1 MALMDSDLK
10 DLRSRAYVFTDKNN
24 NVYVKYKELLES
36 FRSENN
42 QNIPTISEIN
52 RLVTKVQAQ
61 WRCYIT

>member
-10 DLRSRAYVFTDKNN
+10 DLRSRSYVFTDKNN

-52 RLVTKVQAQ
+52 RLVTKV
-61 WRCYIT
+61 

>member
-1 MALMDSDLK
+1 MIDYDMALMDSDLK

-52 RLVTKVQAQ
+52 RLVTKVQA
-61 WRCYIT
+61 

>member
-1 MALMDSDLK
+1 MIDYDMALMDSDLK
-10 DLRSRAYVFTDKNN
+10 DLRSRSYVFTDKNN

-52 RLVTKVQAQ
+52 RLVTKV
-61 WRCYIT
+61 

>member
-1 MALMDSDLK
+1 MIDYDMALMDSDLK

-52 RLVTKVQAQ
+52 RLVTKV
-61 WRCYIT
+61 

>member
-52 RLVTKVQAQ
+52 RLVTKVQA
-61 WRCYIT
+61 

>member
-52 RLVTKVQAQ
+52 RLVTKV
-61 WRCYIT
+61 